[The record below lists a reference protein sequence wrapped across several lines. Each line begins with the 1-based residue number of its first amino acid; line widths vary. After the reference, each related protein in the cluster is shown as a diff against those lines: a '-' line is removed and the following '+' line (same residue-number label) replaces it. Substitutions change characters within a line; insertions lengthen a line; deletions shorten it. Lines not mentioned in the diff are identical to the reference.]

1 MNSSR
6 RNARGEVSLR
16 RSCKRPELIGRYGY
30 DNTTIARIVKA
41 TERPASSIYWYFET
55 KDELIAAAPGEF
67 VLDDPRS
74 HRPWNNA
81 FDPDRPLLDQLLTEL
96 GPGLLVTESERSLRL
111 GIMFALEG
119 SAAASQVQE
128 PFRRRRAAALTRVQ
142 AWWAAVFTS
151 TRTRAALDHTA
162 GILWMTTLTLSIS

>member
-6 RNARGEVSLR
+6 RNARGEVTLR
-16 RSCKRPELIGRYGY
+16 RILQATVDLIGRYGY

-55 KDELIAAAPGEF
+55 KDELIAAALEDSYST
-67 VLDDPRS
+67 VPRS

-81 FDPDRPLLDQLLTEL
+81 FDPDRPLLDQLISEL

-111 GIMFALEG
+111 GIMLALEG
-119 SAAASQVQE
+119 SAAASKVQE
-128 PFRRRRAAALTRVQ
+128 PFRRRRAAA
-142 AWWAAVFTS
+142 
-151 TRTRAALDHTA
+151 
-162 GILWMTTLTLSIS
+162 